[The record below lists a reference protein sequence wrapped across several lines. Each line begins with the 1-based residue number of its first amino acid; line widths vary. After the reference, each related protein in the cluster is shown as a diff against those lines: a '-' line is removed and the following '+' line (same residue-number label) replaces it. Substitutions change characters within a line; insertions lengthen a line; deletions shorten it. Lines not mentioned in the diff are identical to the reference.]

1 MTPRCR
7 PGDLAVV
14 VRSSILANLGR
25 IVRVVRPYPGPL
37 DMHMPSG
44 TFIWLI
50 EAAHPL
56 TWSAQG
62 RTQHEK
68 QGPAPDDALQP
79 IRGLREANL
88 RRRCGPVDR

>member
-14 VRSSILANLGR
+14 VRPSIPANIGR
-25 IVRVVRPYPGPL
+25 IVRVIGPYRAPPDVRMRGA
-37 DMHMPSG
+37 G
-44 TFIWLI
+44 CIWLI

-62 RTQHEK
+62 RIHHDK

-79 IRGLREANL
+79 IRGTPTADLHRQ
-88 RRRCGPVDR
+88 RRSAA

>member
-14 VRSSILANLGR
+14 VRPSIPANLGR
-25 IVRVVRPYPGPL
+25 IVRVVRPYRGPP
-37 DMHMPSG
+37 DVRMPSG
-44 TFIWLI
+44 SFIWLI

-62 RTQHEK
+62 RTQHDK

-79 IRGLREANL
+79 IRGIPKADL
-88 RRRCGPVDR
+88 RRQWRPVDQ

>member
-14 VRSSILANLGR
+14 VRPSIPANLGR
-25 IVRVVRPYPGPL
+25 IVRVLGPYRGPPDVR
-37 DMHMPSG
+37 MRS
-44 TFIWLI
+44 TSCIWLI

-62 RTQHEK
+62 RAHQDK
-68 QGPAPDDALQP
+68 QGPAPDEALQP
-79 IRGLREANL
+79 IRGIPEPVL
-88 RRRCGPVDR
+88 RRSRQSAA

>member
-14 VRSSILANLGR
+14 VRPSIPANLGR
-25 IVRVVRPYPGPL
+25 IVRVVGPYQGP
-37 DMHMPSG
+37 DVRMRSDSC
-44 TFIWLI
+44 IWLI

-56 TWSAQG
+56 TWAAQG
-62 RTQHEK
+62 RTHQEM

-79 IRGLREANL
+79 IRGIPDTHLHHQ
-88 RRRCGPVDR
+88 RRSAA